1 MADHDIIVDFS
12 GWIGIDSKKLLFLH
26 TGKMETISGDEWIK
40 LSEDD
45 RADYIIDDIIA
56 AIRDAEEGEWDRID
70 IADIVEIK
78 KN

>member
-12 GWIGIDSKKLLFLH
+12 GWISIDSKKLMFLH
-26 TGKMETISGDEWIK
+26 METMETISGDKWIQ

-45 RADYIIDDIIA
+45 RADYIVEDVIA
-56 AIRDAEEGEWDRID
+56 AIRDAEDGEWNLID
-70 IADIVEIK
+70 IADIVEIE

>member
-12 GWIGIDSKKLLFLH
+12 GWIGIDSKKLMFLH
-26 TGKMETISGDEWIK
+26 METMETISGDKWIQ

-45 RADYIIDDIIA
+45 RADYIVEDVIA
-56 AIRDAEEGEWDRID
+56 AIRDAEDGEWNLID
-70 IADIVEIK
+70 IADIVEIE